1 MSTLKVGAIQSAT
14 GNASITIA
22 NDGTLDGTLT
32 LASPPIITAPILLCA
47 FSNTTLS
54 STGIIPFNQINYDT
68 ANAHNTSTSVY
79 TCPRAGY
86 YEVMFHYLLR
96 SNTSGHRTNVRK
108 NSVPQ
113 NVAFDS
119 TNNGRS
125 LIWQYSNGAEEH
137 TVGGS
142 TIVQCALNDTL
153 DVHLYYLAN
162 GDIYGTSNAH
172 NQLTIK
178 YLG

>member
-14 GNASITIA
+14 GNSAITLA
-22 NDGTLDGTLT
+22 NDGTPT

-47 FSNTTLS
+47 YSNTTFTT
-54 STGIIPFNQINYDT
+54 TGIIPFNQINYDT

-86 YEVMFHYLLR
+86 YEVSFNYLLR
-96 SNTSGHRTNVRK
+96 NCTSGHRTNVRK
-108 NSVPQ
+108 NSIVQ
-113 NVAFDS
+113 NANWNS
-119 TNNGRS
+119 TDTGRS
-125 LIWQYSNGAEEH
+125 LVWQYSNGNEEH
-137 TVGGS
+137 NVSAS

-153 DVHLYYLAN
+153 DVHLFYLGN
-162 GDIYGTSNAH
+162 GDIYGASNVH

>member
-14 GNASITIA
+14 GNTAITLA
-22 NDGTLDGTLT
+22 NDGTPT

-47 FSNTTLS
+47 FSNSTIS

-86 YEVMFHYLLR
+86 YEVAFNYLLR
-96 SNTSGHRTNVRK
+96 NCTSGHRTNVRK
-108 NSVPQ
+108 NGNIQ
-113 NVAFDS
+113 NVSWDS
-119 TNNGRS
+119 SNTGRS
-125 LIWQYSNGAEEH
+125 LVWTFVNTGEVNITA
-137 TVGGS
+137 S
-142 TIVQCALNDTL
+142 TIVQCAASDTL
-153 DVHLYYLAN
+153 DVHLTYLAN
-162 GDIYGTSNAH
+162 GDIYGSGNVH

>member
-14 GNASITIA
+14 GNASITLA
-22 NDGTLDGTLT
+22 NDGTPT
-32 LASPPIITAPILLCA
+32 LASPPIITAPIILSA
-47 FSNTTLS
+47 YSTTTLS
-54 STGIIPFNQINYDT
+54 SVGIIPYNQINYDT

-86 YEVMFHYLLR
+86 YEVSFNYLLR
-96 SNTSGHRTNVRK
+96 ACSSGHRTNVRK

-113 NVAFDS
+113 NVNFTAS
-119 TNNGRS
+119 SGKS
-125 LIWQYSNGAEEH
+125 LIWSTGFGSSEVNMAAS
-137 TVGGS
+137 TV
-142 TIVQCALNDTL
+142 VQCELNDTL
-153 DVHLYYLAN
+153 DVHLYFLGN
-162 GDIYGTSNAH
+162 GDIYGNANVH